1 MTDSKLDDNLS
12 DEARKILEDFQ
23 SQTRDFYKKFL
34 AGNNAANI
42 LICGKT
48 GVGKSTLINAVFGDH
63 LAKTGIGQPVTQGIE
78 LIENPPNPIRILD
91 TKGLE
96 LADYATILD
105 GIIDEVKRRCG
116 ADPNDYVH
124 VAWLCISNDSARVE
138 DAEIRLAKAL
148 TDLGLKVIVVLT
160 KVRLF
165 KDKSFLKQVE
175 KILGPYVTGIV
186 MTRGLAY
193 EEEDEETEDDDG
205 NPIVHRYKVK
215 GLDDLISMSYRFIP
229 EAQRQAFANVISGL
243 NKTAKELREKE
254 ARSFVAKFSANNA
267 IALRTIM
274 LQNKADEANLM
285 PSIISAM
292 YIRIC
297 YIFGVINDG
306 NDCGNDVKQVAEL
319 VTAHLREHREKAEA
333 SNVNTSIF
341 TLFFFPLTFFSYLF
355 RSNGP
360 ETGQIQELL
369 SQAGNQLIDTIS
381 NMVQNKE
388 ETTIRSIFL
397 RFGDASLKVL
407 SAPPLN

>member
-1 MTDSKLDDNLS
+1 MTDAKVDNGLS
-12 DEARKILEDFQ
+12 DEARKTLEDFQ
-23 SQTRDFYKKFL
+23 LQTRDFYKKFL

-96 LADYATILD
+96 LADYATILG
-105 GIIDEVKRRCG
+105 GIIDEVKRRRG
-116 ADPNDYVH
+116 ADPDDYVH
-124 VAWLCISNDSARVE
+124 VAWLCISNDSARIE

-165 KDKSFLKQVE
+165 KDKSFLEQVE
-175 KILGPYVTGIV
+175 KILGPYVACIV

-193 EEEDEETEDDDG
+193 EEEDEEAEGDDG

-229 EAQRQAFANVISGL
+229 EAQRQAFTNVISGL

-267 IALRTIM
+267 TALRAII
-274 LQNKADEANLM
+274 LQNKADEADIV

-297 YIFGVINDG
+297 YIFGVAND
-306 NDCGNDVKQVAEL
+306 GNDVKQVAKL
-319 VTAHLREHREKAEA
+319 VTTHLREHREKAEA
-333 SNVNTSIF
+333 SNGNTSIF
-341 TLFFFPLTFFSYLF
+341 TLFFFPLAFFSYLF
-355 RSNGP
+355 RASGP

-388 ETTIRSIFL
+388 ETTIRSVFL

-407 SAPPLN
+407 SAPPSN